1 MKRLYKLLAAIVA
14 AWAGITLLQ
23 SGLHAGPAVPK
34 ISDLQQEASEAH
46 SRDLPILLTF
56 TSTICSY
63 CDQLEE
69 DFLEPMLL
77 GGDYRDRVLIRKL
90 VVDSRLPITDFDG
103 GRITPDQLSDR
114 YRVFVTPTI
123 LFIDGEGRE
132 LAERMLGINTPELFG
147 GYLDDCIDTALAG
160 VRDPARH
167 ADLQPCRLEHPADS
181 PDIFKTAK
189 P

>member
-1 MKRLYKLLAAIVA
+1 MIRLYKLLAIIVA
-14 AWAGITLLQ
+14 AWTGM
-23 SGLHAGPAVPK
+23 SPLHAGPPVPRVT
-34 ISDLQQEASEAH
+34 DLQQESVLAH
-46 SRDLPILLTF
+46 EQRLPILLTF
-56 TSTICSY
+56 SSTICSY
-63 CDQLEE
+63 CDQLEQ

-90 VVDSRLPITDFDG
+90 VVDGRLPITDFDG
-103 GRITPDQLSDR
+103 RRITPGELSDR

-123 LFIDGEGRE
+123 LFIDGNGRE

-160 VRDPARH
+160 VRDPQRH
-167 ADLQPCRLEHPADS
+167 ASLQVCRLEHPAHS